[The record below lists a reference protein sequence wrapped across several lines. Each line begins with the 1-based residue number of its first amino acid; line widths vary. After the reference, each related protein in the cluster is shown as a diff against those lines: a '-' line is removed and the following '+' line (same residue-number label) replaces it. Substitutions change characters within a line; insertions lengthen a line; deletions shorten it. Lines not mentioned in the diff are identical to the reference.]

1 MASKKALPPQKK
13 FPTPGAKRDLP
24 TPSKKQE
31 FGSSTKGKSSDG
43 NQAAIER
50 AKQDKTNYDN
60 EQSKQWDKATR
71 EMKVPNVMY
80 DDNKLAG
87 KYMDRSAENRPSD
100 EVQRQRNATRG
111 MLM

>member
-43 NQAAIER
+43 NKEAIER
-50 AKQDKTNYDN
+50 AKQDKIAYDN
-60 EQSKQWDKATR
+60 EQSRQWDKTTR

-87 KYMDRSAENRPSD
+87 KYMDRSSETKPETKRSVSLQPW
-100 EVQRQRNATRG
+100 
-111 MLM
+111 

>member
-31 FGSSTKGKSSDG
+31 FGSSTKGESSSG
-43 NQAAIER
+43 NKAAIER
-50 AKQDKTNYDN
+50 EKQDKINYDN
-60 EQSKQWDKATR
+60 EQSKQWDKTTR

-87 KYMDRSAENRPSD
+87 KYMDRSAETKRS
-100 EVQRQRNATRG
+100 EELQSRSATRR

>member
-31 FGSSTKGKSSDG
+31 FGSSTKSKSSDG

-50 AKQDKTNYDN
+50 AKQDKINYDN
-60 EQSKQWDKATR
+60 EQSKQWDKTTR

-87 KYMDRSAENRPSD
+87 KYMDRSSEINRSEENERRS
-100 EVQRQRNATRG
+100 ATRR